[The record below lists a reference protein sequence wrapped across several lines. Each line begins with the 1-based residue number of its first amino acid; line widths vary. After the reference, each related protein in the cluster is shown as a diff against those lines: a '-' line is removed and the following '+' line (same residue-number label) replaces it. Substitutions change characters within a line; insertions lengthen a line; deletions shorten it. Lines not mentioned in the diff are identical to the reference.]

1 MKAIE
6 VARFGGPEVLEPR
19 AVPDPVPAAG
29 EVLVDVAAADTLWVE
44 TMIRSGGGGAYF
56 PVTTPYRPGVG
67 VAGTVSGFGGPPAA
81 AGRRVVARLGH
92 DGGGYATR
100 VAVPAGALVDIPDG
114 VDERTAAAVLH
125 DGVTA
130 LALMDIVKVVAGD
143 RVLVTAAAGGL
154 GALLVQLAKAAG
166 ATVVAAARGPAKLAA
181 LRTLGSFGSQGPDV
195 VVDYGVAD
203 WTDTVWERT
212 GGLEV
217 VLDGAG
223 GDYGRAAFDLVVEG
237 GRFSAHGTPAGG
249 FATVDPE
256 LARSRGV
263 TATGI
268 EAVQL
273 APDRFR
279 AYLIRALHDVAAG
292 RFTPLI
298 GQTFPLERAAD
309 AHAAIE
315 SRTAI
320 GKTLLTA
327 G

>member
-6 VARFGGPEVLEPR
+6 VARFGGPEVLELR
-19 AVPDPVPAAG
+19 EVPDPVPG
-29 EVLVDVAAADTLWVE
+29 SGVVLVDVDAADTLWLE
-44 TMIRSGGGGAYF
+44 TMVRSGGGGAYF
-56 PVTTPYRPGVG
+56 PVTLPYRPGVG
-67 VAGTVSGFGGPPAA
+67 VAGVVSGT

-92 DGGGYATR
+92 AGGGYATR
-100 VAVPAGALVDIPDG
+100 VAVPADALVDVPDG
-114 VDERTAAAVLH
+114 VDAQTAAAVLH

-130 LALMDIVKVVAGD
+130 LALMDIVKIVAGD
-143 RVLVTAAAGGL
+143 RVLVTAAAGGM

-166 ATVVAAARGPAKLAA
+166 ATVVAAARGPAKLDA
-181 LRTLGSFGSQGPDV
+181 LRSLGAAGSAGSLGPDV

-203 WTDTVWERT
+203 WTDTVWET
-212 GGLEV
+212 VGGLDV

-249 FATVDPE
+249 FATADPDV
-256 LARSRGV
+256 ARSRGI
-263 TATGI
+263 TATGL

-273 APDRFR
+273 GPERFR
-279 AYLIRALHDVAAG
+279 AYLIRALADAAAG

-320 GKTLLTA
+320 GKTVLTVT
-327 G
+327 